1 MMALAKRALEWE
13 EKYTR
18 EGFEEGLKQGLE
30 RGEKRG
36 IEQGIG
42 QGRRQGLKQCLAAER
57 ELLRRQAARKFGA
70 AAGDALTR
78 HLAGISH
85 PDRLAGVGER
95 IVDCGTVADLLKWLD
110 AERDGAWKRL
120 FGLPDPV
127 EHLIEGF
134 ASPETGRLDF
144 STLRQQPTNSVDA
157 DGKQRHGGAAWRVD
171 YGDGSGR
178 SLVWL
183 IEFPSRV
190 DPSMAARMRGYAD
203 AVRERLIRQG
213 ETDADGE
220 VRVLPAVL
228 YSGDGP
234 WNALGGVAEVSVTA
248 EGELSLPVGGNYLLL
263 DANRRARKH
272 LPRDNLVAAVS
283 QLNAS
288 ETLDEL
294 RARVRPLLDPL
305 RGESRRAVF
314 DWLCLAAPRMIPQ
327 SDAAAVVE
335 SLKRELAKIETWEGT
350 MMALADRIEG
360 CEAEWRREGFEKGLK
375 QGLERGEKRGVER
388 GIERGRAQVLELG
401 IAAERALLCRQAV
414 RQFGAADADALVRHL
429 AGISDPDGLARVGER
444 IVDCGT
450 GAELLDWLDAGRDGA
465 DAR

>member
-1 MMALAKRALEWE
+1 MNHHA
-13 EKYTR
+13 
-18 EGFEEGLKQGLE
+18 
-30 RGEKRG
+30 
-36 IEQGIG
+36 
-42 QGRRQGLKQCLAAER
+42 
-57 ELLRRQAARKFGA
+57 
-70 AAGDALTR
+70 
-78 HLAGISH
+78 
-85 PDRLAGVGER
+85 
-95 IVDCGTVADLLKWLD
+95 
-110 AERDGAWKRL
+110 AWKRL
-120 FGLPDPV
+120 FGLPALI
-127 EHLIEGF
+127 EHLLKGF
-134 ASPETGRLDF
+134 ARPVAERLDF
-144 STLRQQPTNSVDA
+144 STPLQLPADSVDA
-157 DGKQRHGGAAWRVD
+157 DARRLRGDAAWRV
-171 YGDGSGR
+171 YFKGGSGR
-178 SLVWL
+178 SLVLL
-183 IEFPSRV
+183 IEFQSRV

-248 EGELSLPVGGNYLLL
+248 EGELSLPVDGNYLLL

-314 DWLCLAAPRMIPQ
+314 DWLCLAAPTMIPQ